1 MNLRNRKN
9 LSNDEPKQ
17 IFYVWNYLEWGGVQT
32 YFLGLMRGVSRKYSV
47 KTVLPFGSD
56 KKILAYLKANNVEY
70 DFFEGKLDSS
80 PAVTL
85 IKKIKR
91 RYNDFKTN
99 FLLARHLSKYDL
111 TDSAVQIDAVPWMS
125 FALLFYLAT
134 KTQVFVTLHTALPEI
149 SFLRRMWWKTKLAI
163 LNRFES
169 FHLNASNLDV
179 KKSLRSL
186 VNESRCR
193 QIEIIYSSFNRREI
207 EEITSSKANKR
218 EVFEKY
224 NLPESKIRVCNVGQ
238 FIERKGCWV
247 LMEAIEILQKQRD
260 DIFFLWL
267 GTSPL
272 DKQTVEKIETYHLN
286 GSFRFLSANE
296 IGTRRADLLTL
307 WNAADI
313 FVLPSFE
320 EGLPMALIEAM
331 ALGKPCI
338 ASNIN
343 AIPEAVKHLETGILL
358 KPGNAAELARAI
370 ESLAEDSGLRVKLGE
385 NARKSVF
392 ENFEEKI
399 TGQKMLRLYD
409 ASLRRKSGNN

>member
-1 MNLRNRKN
+1 MNLKKRQK
-9 LSNDEPKQ
+9 LSDDRPVQ

-32 YFLGLMRGVSRKYSV
+32 YFLGLMRSVSRRYSV

-56 KKILAYLKANNVEY
+56 KKILAYLEANNVEY

-85 IKKIKR
+85 IQKIKR

-99 FLLARHLSKYDL
+99 FSLARHLSKYDL
-111 TDSAVQIDAVPWMS
+111 TDSAVQIDAAPWMS

-134 KTQVFVTLHTALPEI
+134 KTEVFVTLHTALPEI
-149 SFLRRMWWKTKLAI
+149 SFLRGIWWKTKLAI

-186 VNESRCR
+186 VNESIYR
-193 QIEIIYSSFNRREI
+193 QIEIIYSSFNSREI
-207 EEITSSKANKR
+207 EGITISKTNKR

-224 NLPESKIRVCNVGQ
+224 NLPEGKIRVCNVGQ

-247 LMEAIEILQKQRD
+247 LLEAIEILRKQRD

-272 DKQTVEKIETYHLN
+272 DKKTVENIGKYNLN

-296 IGTRRADLLTL
+296 IGTRRTDLLTL
-307 WNAADI
+307 WNTADI
-313 FVLPSFE
+313 FVLPSLE

-358 KPGNAAELARAI
+358 KPGNATELARAI
-370 ESLAEDSGLRVKLGE
+370 GRLADDSELRVKLGE

-409 ASLRRKSGNN
+409 VSLQRKSGNN